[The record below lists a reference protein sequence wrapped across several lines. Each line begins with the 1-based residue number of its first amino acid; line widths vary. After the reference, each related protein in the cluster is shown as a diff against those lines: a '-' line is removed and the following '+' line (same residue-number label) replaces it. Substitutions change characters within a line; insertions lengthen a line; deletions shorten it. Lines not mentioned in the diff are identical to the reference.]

1 MQSLQ
6 VLKKYYG
13 YDAFRP
19 GQKEI
24 IDEILS
30 GRDVLGIM
38 PTGGG
43 KSLCYQ
49 IPALM
54 LEGITI
60 VISPLISLM
69 KDQVDTLKEYGIQA
83 ELINSTLSSAEFREI
98 VMNAKEGAYK
108 LLYVAPERL
117 ETESFIDLMRQMPI
131 SMIAVDEAH
140 CVSQWGH
147 DFRPSYRR
155 IAQMIS
161 FLEKRPTIAAFT
173 ATATPIVKNDIMILL
188 GLQSPFEYVSTFD
201 RPNLYFEVRKPQNKL
216 QEIEAYLKEHVG
228 QSGIIYC
235 ATRKNVDELWDRL
248 NRLGIQCSRYHAGLN
263 EQERTQ
269 NQEDFLFDRVPII
282 IATNAFGMGID
293 KPNVKFVLHFNMPKN
308 MEGYYQEAGRAGRD
322 GEEAECILLFS
333 TQDIVTNRYIIEN
346 GTSSSSHNKE
356 YEKLN
361 SMVDYCNTEGCLRSY
376 ILTYFGQESL
386 EDKCYNCSSCNNDTE
401 ETEITI
407 EAQKIMSCVKRMH
420 EQFGSTQVA
429 DVLKGANTQRIR
441 SLKFNELSTYGIMR
455 EYPKETIKELISF
468 LVAEGYLYLEG
479 TQYPILRLTTAS
491 YEVLRGQKQIFIKRI
506 IEKEVARNTI
516 MREAISDQ
524 DIDFVLM
531 ELLRQARYEIA
542 AENRVQPF
550 MVFPDIT
557 LKDMS
562 RRYPI
567 NEEMMLQVS
576 GIGEYKLA
584 KYGKKFMEIIVE
596 YVEKNNI
603 TVIPVDEWDN
613 KKVRMTNNL
622 GAIKGEDTK
631 FAKKSAPRDSH
642 HLTYELYAQGKAIE
656 EIADERNLSQ
666 MTVEGHLIKCIK
678 EGMEVDFS
686 RFIPQEYEV
695 EIMEAIETCGPN
707 LLKPIKECLPPEISY
722 TAIKFTVAKYEM
734 IHVD

>member
-60 VISPLISLM
+60 VVSPLISLM

-83 ELINSTLSSAEFREI
+83 ELINSTLSSTEFREI

-117 ETESFIDLMRQMPI
+117 ETESFIELMRQMPI

-161 FLEKRPTIAAFT
+161 FLDKRPIIAAFT
-173 ATATPIVKNDIMILL
+173 ATATPIVKNDIITLL

-216 QEIEAYLKEHVG
+216 QEIEAYLKKHVG

-235 ATRKNVDELWDRL
+235 ATRKNVDELWERL
-248 NRLGIQCSRYHAGLN
+248 NRLGIQCAKYHAGLS

-269 NQEDFLFDRVPII
+269 NQEDFLFDRVPLIV
-282 IATNAFGMGID
+282 ATNAFGMGID

-346 GTSSSSHNKE
+346 GTSSTNHNKE

-376 ILTYFGQESL
+376 ILTYFGQEPL
-386 EDKCYNCSSCNNDTE
+386 KEKCHNCSSCNNDTE

-455 EYPKETIKELISF
+455 EYPKDTIKELISF

-506 IEKEVARNTI
+506 IEKETARTTAL
-516 MREAISDQ
+516 REEINNQ
-524 DIDFVLM
+524 NVDFVLM

-542 AENRVQPF
+542 SENKVQPF
-550 MVFPDIT
+550 MVFPDTT

-576 GIGEYKLA
+576 GVGEYKLA
-584 KYGKKFMEIIVE
+584 KYGKKFMEIIQE
-596 YVEKNNI
+596 YVEQNNI
-603 TVIPVDEWDN
+603 TVIPVEGW
-613 KKVRMTNNL
+613 
-622 GAIKGEDTK
+622 GIKST
-631 FAKKSAPRDSH
+631 KKSAPRDSH
-642 HLTYELYAQGKAIE
+642 HLTYELYAQGKDIE
-656 EIADERNLSQ
+656 AIADERNLSQ
-666 MTVEGHLIKCIK
+666 ITVENHLIKCIK
-678 EGMEVDFS
+678 EGMEVDFT
-686 RFIPQEYEV
+686 RFIPQEYEA
-695 EIMEAIETCGPN
+695 EIIEAIETCGYS
-707 LLKPIKECLPPEISY
+707 LLKPIKECLPPEVSY
-722 TAIKFTVAKYEM
+722 TAIKFTVAKYELM
-734 IHVD
+734 HMN

>member
-1 MQSLQ
+1 MQALE

-24 IDEILS
+24 IDEIVS

-49 IPALM
+49 IPALL

-69 KDQVDTLKEYGIQA
+69 KDQVDTLKEYGIMA
-83 ELINSTLSSAEFREI
+83 ELINSTLSSTEFREI
-98 VMNAKEGAYK
+98 VANARAGVYK

-155 IAQMIS
+155 ISQMIS
-161 FLEKRPTIAAFT
+161 FLEKRPIIAAFT
-173 ATATPIVKNDIMILL
+173 ATATPLVKSDIVSLL
-188 GLQSPFEYVSTFD
+188 GLQTPYEYVSTFD
-201 RPNLYFEVRKPQNKL
+201 RPNLYFEVKKPQNKL
-216 QEIEAYLKEHVG
+216 QEIETYLRQHTG

-235 ATRKNVDELWDRL
+235 ATRKNVDELYDRL
-248 NRLGIQCSRYHAGLN
+248 NRLGIPTARYHAGLS
-263 EQERTQ
+263 ESERTQ
-269 NQEDFLFDRVPII
+269 NQEDFLFDRIPLIV
-282 IATNAFGMGID
+282 ATNAFGMGID
-293 KPNVKFVLHFNMPKN
+293 KPNVKFVLHYNMPKN

-322 GEEAECILLFS
+322 GEPAECILLFS

-346 GTSSSSHNKE
+346 GTSSSNHNKE

-376 ILTYFGQESL
+376 ILTYFGQEPLKES
-386 EDKCYNCSSCNNDTE
+386 CHNCSSCNNDVE
-401 ETEITI
+401 ETDITI

-441 SLKFNELSTYGIMR
+441 SMKFNELTTYGIMR
-455 EYPKETIKELISF
+455 DYPKETIKELIAF

-479 TQYPILRLTTAS
+479 TQYPILRLTSNS
-491 YEVLRGQKQIFIKRI
+491 YAVLKGQKQVFIKRI
-506 IEKEVARNTI
+506 LEKEESRTAFTA
-516 MREAISDQ
+516 MSDQ
-524 DIDFVLM
+524 NVDLVLF
-531 ELLRQARYEIA
+531 ELLRQTRYEIA
-542 AENRVQPF
+542 AANSIQPF
-550 MVFPDIT
+550 MVFPDTT

-562 RRYPI
+562 KHYPI

-576 GIGEYKLA
+576 GVGEHKLA
-584 KYGKKFMEIIVE
+584 KYGAKFIDIISN
-596 YVEKNNI
+596 YVTEHNI
-603 TVIPVDEWDN
+603 TVEQTH
-613 KKVRMTNNL
+613 TNTL
-622 GAIKGEDTK
+622 STT
-631 FAKKSAPRDSH
+631 KSAPRDSH
-642 HLTYELYAQGKAIE
+642 RLTYELYAQGKTIE
-656 EIADERNLSQ
+656 EIADERDLTQ
-666 MTVEGHLIKCIK
+666 MTIENHLIKCVK
-678 EGMEVDFS
+678 EGMEVDFT
-686 RFIPQEYEV
+686 RFIPQEYEA
-695 EIMEAIETCGPN
+695 EIIEAIENCGPK
-707 LLKPIKECLPPEISY
+707 LLKPIKECLPPEVSY

-734 IHVD
+734 THTN